1 MPGGDQ
7 RTLILNVDDD
17 EAGRYAKTRALR
29 RADGID
35 VIEAATG
42 GDALRL
48 VAERRPTLVLLD
60 VKLPDIN
67 GLEVCRLIKRD
78 RPEILVLQI
87 SASFVSGGDRARGL
101 DAGADTYLTQPVE
114 PNELVASV
122 RALLRIRQ
130 AEARLRESEER
141 LRLVVDG
148 ATDHAII
155 TTDSEG
161 RITGWS
167 SGAEA
172 IFGWSAP
179 EAVGQDSALIFT
191 PEDRVAGA
199 PRQELET
206 ARREGRANDERWHL
220 RKDGGRVFMN
230 GSVRPLHDAEGREA
244 GFLKVA
250 RDETE
255 RRGTDEASARLAAI
269 VSATPD
275 AIVSFSGEDGRIASW
290 NKGAERLFGY
300 TEAEA
305 IGAPVSLLLPPPDR
319 ITPCEDGTGV
329 FRWAMKEGAVRID
342 SVRRRKDGA
351 LVDVAVSAARM
362 TARDGRALGVSAV
375 FHDITERKR
384 AAEALREGEAKFRTL
399 ADNIPALCW
408 MASADGWVYW
418 YNKRW
423 YDYTGTTP
431 DQMEGWG
438 WQSVHDPLTL
448 PAVVERW
455 AGSIAGGDPF
465 EMVFPLK
472 GADGTFR
479 PFLTRVAPVRD
490 DGDGRILRW
499 FGTNTDISEQ
509 RAAEDKL
516 RELNETLEQRVQA
529 EVVRRAETEERLRQS
544 QKMEAVGQL
553 TGGIAH
559 DFNNLLQIVTGNLEI
574 LGRNLPEDAG
584 RLRRAADNAMNGAKR
599 AATLTQRLLA
609 FSRRQPLAPK
619 ALSVNQLVS
628 GMSDLLNRALGETV
642 ALETV
647 LAAGLWRVEADSNQ
661 LENAILNLAVNARDA
676 MADGGKLTIETA
688 NTRLDEAYVH
698 NNVEVSP
705 GQYVVVCVSDT
716 GTGMDSET
724 RARAFEPFF
733 TTKEVGKGTGLGL
746 SQVYGFVKQSG
757 GHVAIYSEPGEGTT
771 VKIYLPRLLGAV
783 VEELKPD
790 EPVVPEGSW
799 AETVLV
805 VEDDH
810 DVRAYTVEVLRE
822 LGYRVLEAHDGPT
835 ALRLL
840 ERQDAGRIDLLF
852 TDVVL
857 PGGMNGEQVA
867 ARARGLRPGLKVLFT
882 TGYARNAIVHQGRLD
897 PGVRLVTK
905 PFTFADL
912 AAKVRDLLD
921 FQAP

>member
-1 MPGGDQ
+1 MANN
-7 RTLILNVDDD
+7 RSALILNVDDN

-29 RADGID
+29 RADGIE
-35 VIEAATG
+35 VIEAETG

-48 VAERRPTLVLLD
+48 VEERRPALVLLD

-67 GLEVCRLIKRD
+67 GLEVCRRIKRD
-78 RPEILVLQI
+78 RPETLVLQI
-87 SASFVSGGDRARGL
+87 SASFTSGRDRTRGL
-101 DAGADTYLTQPVE
+101 DAGADSYLTQPVE

-122 RALLRIRQ
+122 RALLRIRE
-130 AEARLRESEER
+130 AEARLRASEER

-148 ATDHAII
+148 AKDHAII
-155 TTDSEG
+155 TTDGEG

-179 EAVGQDSALIFT
+179 EAVGQDTALIFT
-191 PEDRVAGA
+191 PEDRAAGA
-199 PRQELET
+199 HRQEIET
-206 ARREGRANDERWHL
+206 ARREGCAEDERWHT
-220 RKDGGRVFMN
+220 RKDGGCVFMN
-230 GSVRPLHDAEGREA
+230 GSLRPLHDAEGREA

-250 RDETE
+250 SDETA
-255 RRGTDEASARLAAI
+255 RRGTHETAARLAAI

-275 AIVSFSGEDGRIASW
+275 AIVSFSGEDGRVASW

-305 IGAPVSLLLPPPDR
+305 IGRPVDLLLPPPDR
-319 ITPCEDGTGV
+319 LSPREGSTGV
-329 FRWAMKEGAVRID
+329 FRWAMEEGAVQIE
-342 SVRRRKDGA
+342 SVRRRKDGT
-351 LVDVAVSAARM
+351 LIDVSISAARM
-362 TARDGRALGVSAV
+362 EALGGRALGVSAI
-375 FHDITERKR
+375 FRDITERKR
-384 AAEALREGEAKFRTL
+384 TEAALRESEANFRTL

-408 MASADGWVYW
+408 MADADGWIYW

-423 YDYTGTTP
+423 YDYTGMTP
-431 DQMEGWG
+431 EQMEGWG
-438 WQSVHDPLTL
+438 WQSAHDPRVL
-448 PAVVERW
+448 PTVMERW
-455 AGSIAGGDPF
+455 TGSIASRQPF
-465 EMVFPLK
+465 DMVFPLK
-472 GADGTFR
+472 GADGAFR

-490 DGDGRILRW
+490 GEARVVRW

-509 RAAEDKL
+509 QAAEDRL

-529 EVVRRAETEERLRQS
+529 EVAQRAEAEERLRQS

-584 RLRRAADNAMNGAKR
+584 RLRRAAENAMNGAKR

-619 ALSVNQLVS
+619 AINANQLVS
-628 GMSDLLNRALGETV
+628 GMSDLLNRALGETI

-647 LAAGLWRVEADSNQ
+647 LAAGLWRVEADPNQ

-676 MADGGKLTIETA
+676 MPNGGKLTIETA
-688 NTRLDEAYVH
+688 NSHLDEAYVH

-705 GQYVVVCVSDT
+705 GQYVVICVSDT
-716 GTGMDSET
+716 GTGMDKET
-724 RARAFEPFF
+724 RAHAFEPFF

-783 VEELKPD
+783 AEEPKAD
-790 EPVVPEGSW
+790 EPVVPEGSK

-822 LGYRVLEAHDGPT
+822 LGYRVLEAHDGPS
-835 ALRLL
+835 ALRLV
-840 ERQDAGRIDLLF
+840 ERQDVGRIDLLF

-867 ARARGLRPGLKVLFT
+867 ARARAVLPGVKVLFT
-882 TGYARNAIVHQGRLD
+882 TGYARNAIVHHGRLD
-897 PGVRLVTK
+897 PGVRLLTK
-905 PFTFADL
+905 PFTYADL
-912 AAKVRDLLD
+912 AVRVRDMLD
-921 FQAP
+921 GQLT

>member
-7 RTLILNVDDD
+7 RALILNVDDD

-29 RADGID
+29 RDNGIE

-87 SASFVSGGDRARGL
+87 SASFVSGGDRTRGL
-101 DAGADTYLTQPVE
+101 DAGADSYLTQPVE

-141 LRLVVDG
+141 LRFVVDG
-148 ATDHAII
+148 AKDHAII
-155 TTDSEG
+155 TTDGEG
-161 RITGWS
+161 RVTGWS

-172 IFGWSAP
+172 IFGWSAA
-179 EAVGQDSALIFT
+179 EAVGQGAELIFT
-191 PEDRVAGA
+191 LEDRAAGA
-199 PRQELET
+199 HRQELET
-206 ARREGRANDERWHL
+206 ARREGCANDERWHL

-230 GSVRPLHDAEGREA
+230 GSVRPLHDAEGREV

-255 RRGTDEASARLAAI
+255 RRGTDEAAARLAAI

-275 AIVSFSGEDGRIASW
+275 AIVSFSGENGRIASW

-319 ITPCEDGTGV
+319 VTAAEDGTGV
-329 FRWAMKEGAVRID
+329 FRWAMRDGAVQVE
-342 SVRRRKDGA
+342 SVRRCKDGR
-351 LVDVAVSAARM
+351 LIDVSISAARM
-362 TARDGRALGVSAV
+362 KAHDGRALGVSAV

-384 AAEALREGEAKFRTL
+384 ADQALRESEAKFRTL
-399 ADNIPALCW
+399 ADNMPALCW
-408 MASADGWVYW
+408 MANADGSIYW

-423 YDYTGTTP
+423 HDYTGTTL

-438 WQSVHDPLTL
+438 WQSVHDPLVL
-448 PAVVERW
+448 PAVMERW
-455 AGSIAGGDPF
+455 TDSVAGGSPF

-472 GADGTFR
+472 GADGAFR
-479 PFLTRVAPVRD
+479 PFLTRVAPVRSD
-490 DGDGRILRW
+490 DGCIQRW
-499 FGTNTDISEQ
+499 FGTNIDISEQ
-509 RAAEDKL
+509 RAAEDGL
-516 RELNETLEQRVQA
+516 REMNETLEQRVQA
-529 EVVRRAETEERLRQS
+529 EVGKRAETEEKLRQS

-574 LGRNLPEDAG
+574 LGRNLPEDSG

-628 GMSDLLNRALGETV
+628 GMSDLLNRALGETI

-647 LAAGLWRVEADSNQ
+647 LAGGLWRVEADSNQ

-688 NTRLDEAYVH
+688 NTHLDEAYVH
-698 NNVEVSP
+698 SNVEVSP

-724 RARAFEPFF
+724 RAHAFEPFF

-783 VEELKPD
+783 AEELKPD
-790 EPVVPEGSW
+790 EPAVPEGSW

-840 ERQDAGRIDLLF
+840 ERQDTGRIDLLF

-867 ARARGLRPGLKVLFT
+867 RRARGLRPGLKVLFT
-882 TGYARNAIVHQGRLD
+882 TGYARNAIVHHGRLD

-912 AAKVRDLLD
+912 AARVRDLLD
-921 FQAP
+921 AQAP

>member
-1 MPGGDQ
+1 VPEAG
-7 RTLILNVDDD
+7 RRALVLNVDDD

-29 RADGID
+29 RAEDIE

-42 GDALRL
+42 GNALRL
-48 VAERRPTLVLLD
+48 VAERRPALVLLD

-78 RPEILVLQI
+78 RPETLVLQI
-87 SASFVSGGDRARGL
+87 SASFISGGDRTRGL
-101 DAGADTYLTQPVE
+101 DAGADAYLTQPVE
-114 PNELVASV
+114 PSELVASV
-122 RALLRIRQ
+122 RALLRIRE
-130 AEARLRESEER
+130 AEARLRASEER

-148 ATDHAII
+148 ARDHAII
-155 TTDSEG
+155 TTDGEG
-161 RITGWS
+161 RVTGWS

-172 IFGWSAP
+172 IFGWSAA
-179 EAVGQDSALIFT
+179 EAVGQETDLIFT
-191 PEDRVAGA
+191 PEDRAAGA

-206 ARREGRANDERWHL
+206 ARHEGCANDERWHL

-255 RRGTDEASARLAAI
+255 RRGTHEAAARLAAI

-275 AIVSFSGEDGRIASW
+275 AIVSFSGEDGLIASW

-319 ITPCEDGTGV
+319 VTSSEDGTGV
-329 FRWAMKEGAVRID
+329 FRWAMRDGAVQVE
-342 SVRRRKDGA
+342 SVRRRKDGS
-351 LVDVAVSAARM
+351 LIDVAISAAR
-362 TARDGRALGVSAV
+362 TEALDGRALGVSAI
-375 FHDITERKR
+375 FRDMTERKR
-384 AAEALREGEAKFRTL
+384 AEEALRASEANFRTL
-399 ADNIPALCW
+399 ADNIPTLCW
-408 MASADGWVYW
+408 MANADGWIYW
-418 YNKRW
+418 YNRRW
-423 YDYTGTTP
+423 HEYTGTTP

-438 WQSVHDPLTL
+438 WQSVHDPLVL
-448 PAVVERW
+448 PAVMERW
-455 AGSIAGGDPF
+455 TGSIASGNPF
-465 EMVFPLK
+465 DMVFPLK
-472 GADGTFR
+472 GADGAFR
-479 PFLTRVAPVRD
+479 PFLTRIAPVR

-509 RAAEDKL
+509 RAAEDRL

-529 EVVRRAETEERLRQS
+529 EVARHAETEERLRQS

-553 TGGIAH
+553 TGGVAH

-584 RLRRAADNAMNGAKR
+584 RLRRATDNAMNGAKR

-619 ALSVNQLVS
+619 ALSANQLVS

-676 MADGGKLTIETA
+676 MAGGGKLTIETA
-688 NTRLDEAYVH
+688 NAHLDEAYAH
-698 NNVEVSP
+698 NNAEVSP

-716 GTGMDSET
+716 GTGMDAET

-771 VKIYLPRLLGAV
+771 VKIYLPRLLGAM

-790 EPVVPEGSW
+790 EPAAPEGSW

-822 LGYRVLEAHDGPT
+822 LGYRVLEAHDGAT
-835 ALRLL
+835 ASRLL
-840 ERQDAGRIDLLF
+840 ERQDTGRIDLLF

-867 ARARGLRPGLKVLFT
+867 ARARDLRPGLKVLFT
-882 TGYARNAIVHQGRLD
+882 TGYARNAIVHHGRLD

-921 FQAP
+921 TRAP